1 MTTESLQPESNE
13 NQNEMQKI
21 AGEAHQTTEDVFKF
35 LAEQI
40 NQVSDSEIREDVAN
54 NIGQWNSG
62 ARETF
67 GLMLQ
72 GLQEL
77 RSNPDRWE
85 QAQERA
91 LQNKEVILQNQQL
104 VPLAL
109 LTSQMKDSKRASQY
123 FQRAMKDLGI
133 PAGVIFRGQLKE
145 DK

>member
-1 MTTESLQPESNE
+1 
-13 NQNEMQKI
+13 MQKI

-62 ARETF
+62 ARE
-67 GLMLQ
+67 
-72 GLQEL
+72 